1 MSVLDNYETAH
12 TAFLTKAVLTQDNE
26 TLLEHLHGLS
36 NQNNINTGTQHRDII
51 RGITINNILL
61 QRHINSLQS
70 HITALDAK
78 NSRLQWWVMALAVAA
93 LASAI
98 VQTTIAIRGE
108 LRATVVTQTNSQPLP
123 QQLLQSATP
132 NQVAPPSSR
141 QSSSPKN

>member
-108 LRATVVTQTNSQPLP
+108 LRATEAPHTNVQTRQLQPLQSVAP
-123 QQLLQSATP
+123 NQSATP
-132 NQVAPPSSR
+132 SSR
-141 QSSSPKN
+141 PASSSKN

>member
-1 MSVLDNYETAH
+1 MGVLDNYEAAH

-36 NQNNINTGTQHRDII
+36 NQNNINTGTQHRDVI

-78 NSRLQWWVMALAVAA
+78 NSKLQWWVMALAVAA

-108 LRATVVTQTNSQPLP
+108 FRTTAATQTNTQP
-123 QQLLQSATP
+123 LQSAVPGQAAT
-132 NQVAPPSSR
+132 PSSR
-141 QSSSPKN
+141 PASSPKN